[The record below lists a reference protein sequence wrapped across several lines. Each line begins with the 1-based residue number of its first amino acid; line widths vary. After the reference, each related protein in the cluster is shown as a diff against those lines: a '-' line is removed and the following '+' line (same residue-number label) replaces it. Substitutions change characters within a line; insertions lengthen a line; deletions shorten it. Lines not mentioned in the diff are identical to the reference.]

1 MPMSTQEAKDIVAN
15 WLEDKTQED
24 KLIVMALYVLQDE
37 GLIEEALG
45 DKAQELFP
53 EEFGDA

>member
-1 MPMSTQEAKDIVAN
+1 MPMDTQEAKDIVAN
-15 WLEDKTQED
+15 WLKDKTPEDK
-24 KLIVMALYVLQDE
+24 IVMALYVLQDE

-45 DKAQELFP
+45 PKAQELFP

>member
-1 MPMSTQEAKDIVAN
+1 MMSTAEAKDVVKA
-15 WLEDKTQED
+15 WLEDRTPED

-45 DKAQELFP
+45 PKAPELFP